1 MLFKFS
7 NFPNAVKTEWFILK
21 SVYAIETLKSV
32 NPKKTMLV
40 LPTQLPPS
48 AMTVLKWYSRWKYI
62 IFSFF
67 LSRHLFYCC
76 QNVLLSSSYSTWH
89 FIWYLS
95 CYMGIE
101 FSMYNKCQH
110 IEYWGYCLCLKVD
123 YWLFQY
129 FYFLSIMHLYSCLY
143 WLNIFLSVNQY
154 VCRHVR
160 KLII

>member
-1 MLFKFS
+1 MCQSKENHAGPPYPVATISNDSFK
-7 NFPNAVKTEWFILK
+7 V
-21 SVYAIETLKSV
+21 
-32 NPKKTMLV
+32 
-40 LPTQLPPS
+40 
-48 AMTVLKWYSRWKYI
+48 
-62 IFSFF
+62 IFKMEIYYLLIF

-143 WLNIFLSVNQY
+143 WLDIFLSLDQY